1 MFCVSVS
8 VSVCLWT
15 TLNQYYHVFLQELPL
30 PDIPIMM
37 TLLEERPS
45 GKLCVAYRQ
54 GHIDA
59 VNEISGETTR
69 LVTLEG
75 KVVFSPIV
83 Y

>member
-1 MFCVSVS
+1 MFVIIYYD
-8 VSVCLWT
+8 
-15 TLNQYYHVFLQELPL
+15 LNTFVQELPL

-54 GHIDA
+54 GYIDA
-59 VNEISGETTR
+59 INEINGETTR
-69 LVTLEG
+69 LLTLEG
-75 KVVFSPIV
+75 KVTNTFCNHWIILVD